1 MAFSSDLVID
11 RGIAKITLTGELDAQ
26 AATEFRTDV
35 EQAANQRVRKL
46 VLLMSGLGYMSSAGL
61 RAIVYAKQKMGAQS
75 DVFVVGAND
84 GINETLQLTGF
95 SSSVISL
102 PTYDASVIEAGP

>member
-1 MAFSSDLVID
+1 MAFTSDLVID

-26 AATEFRTDV
+26 AATEFRGDV
-35 EQAANQRVRKL
+35 EQAASQKVRKL
-46 VLLMSGLGYMSSAGL
+46 VLLMGGLGYMSSAGL

-75 DVFVVGAND
+75 ELYVVGANE

-95 SSSVISL
+95 SNSVISL
-102 PTYDASVIEAGP
+102 ATYDSSVIETG